1 MLIGATCT
9 GCAGSCPAAGETEAP
24 EDAEAAPAERSA
36 EDGET
41 GAESLL
47 VAMTE
52 TDPRENRVD

>member
-1 MLIGATCT
+1 MLIGVTCT

-41 GAESLL
+41 GAESLF

-52 TDPRENRVD
+52 NRS